1 VNLRRALRALAF
13 AAVVGWVATLPA
25 CKNAGEQKPSADSG
39 SAVAGPLSARVNV
52 DVGGRWVTF
61 RCELARTPAEHER
74 GLMFR
79 KELAPDAGMIFVFD
93 RPFVQTFWMK
103 NTLIPLDMVFIGAD
117 RRIVGIVENA
127 EPETLTGRGVREPSQ
142 FVLEIGGGVAAKLGI
157 RTGQR
162 VELRGID
169 GF

>member
-1 VNLRRALRALAF
+1 VIFRRALRVLAI
-13 AAVVGWVATLPA
+13 AVIVGWVAALPA
-25 CKNAGEQKPSADSG
+25 CKNAGEQKPSADS
-39 SAVAGPLSARVNV
+39 SSVTPGPLSARVNI
-52 DVGGRWVTF
+52 DVGGRWVSF
-61 RCELARTPAEHER
+61 RCELARTPPEHEK

-79 KELAPDAGMIFVFD
+79 KELAPDTGMIFVFD

-127 EPETLTGRGVREPSQ
+127 EPLTLTGRGVRDPSQ
-142 FVLEIGGGVAAKLGI
+142 FVLEIGGGVAAKMGI
-157 RTGQR
+157 QAGQR